1 MVPEPKGVHQSRP
14 VGQVDHVRVLKMLAG
29 HPESLAVELFDS
41 AKVVLFQGCQDVL
54 ANLVVLLTVL

>member
-1 MVPEPKGVHQSRP
+1 M
-14 VGQVDHVRVLKMLAG
+14 RVLKMLAG